1 MKTTTSQMA
10 VLINLRIK
18 RNDGTSFNIDFDKY
32 GTVLSL
38 KEELF
43 EQTGYNSD
51 EIRLVFGGQVLKDE
65 MSLSYYNIKNDSQ
78 IYFVPAKPSKV
89 CSSEKQSKPYKMMNR
104 LMKLLEDLPNTPA
117 EEYSIVVSEIY
128 EIMEHPI
135 IQSFARINPDVK
147 QIFADAKEI
156 IANTE
161 RPTSRK
167 TKDFIAR
174 SKDMVFDQFDQSPD
188 GLRILQ
194 SFLEESEEAYA
205 EALAEEQNKKQLLE
219 MQQQQKLNSRRAA
232 KLNLLCDQIPSPTLT
247 NVNYHKNISSKPLPN
262 PWTQKKKTKNRS
274 VFQTAAL
281 RMSVPS
287 PSLLFKDEPSKSKED
302 NLQMLTKPSTN
313 SIIPT
318 FEDFTLKSKGVSQ
331 REDKFA
337 DQVATLKKKGFKDE
351 KTIIQ
356 ALSEADGNVQLAEQL
371 LKGKHF

>member
-1 MKTTTSQMA
+1 MKTTTSKTQLA
-10 VLINLRIK
+10 DTIINIQIK
-18 RNDGTSFNIDFDKY
+18 RNNGSCFNIQFDKFD
-32 GTVLSL
+32 TVLSL
-38 KEELF
+38 KESLF
-43 EQTGYNSD
+43 ELTGYNSG
-51 EIRLVFGGQVLKDE
+51 EIRLVFNGQVLKDE
-65 MSLSYYNIKNDSQ
+65 MSLSFYNIKDNSQ
-78 IYFVPAKPSKV
+78 VYFVPAKPKRNFI
-89 CSSEKQSKPYKMMNR
+89 SENQSKPYKMMNR

-117 EEYSIVVSEIY
+117 EDYSIVVSEIY
-128 EIMEHPI
+128 EIMEHPV

-219 MQQQQKLNSRRAA
+219 MQKQQKINNRRAA
-232 KLNLLCDQIPSPTLT
+232 KLNLLCDQPINTAALT
-247 NVNYHKNISSKPLPN
+247 NVNYHKNLSSKPLPN
-262 PWTQKKKTKNRS
+262 PWSQKKKTKNRS
-274 VFQTAAL
+274 VFQNAAL
-281 RMSVPS
+281 RMSVAT
-287 PSLLFKDEPSKSKED
+287 PSLLFKDESTRTDDDLSGF
-302 NLQMLTKPSTN
+302 TKQSAN
-313 SIIPT
+313 SILPS
-318 FEDFTLKSKGVSQ
+318 FQSKVAS
-331 REDKFA
+331 RIDDEFA

-356 ALSEADGNVQLAEQL
+356 ALSEANGNVQLAEQL
-371 LKGKHF
+371 LKNKHF